1 MWERERLRSLE
12 AGFGGGARPT
22 WGGALAAAG
31 SAVRTQSA
39 TVAAVPSTLV
49 APRSC
54 GESGWS
60 SGRSDLAQ
68 GQPRLSRFVRP
79 RRSRQWGHG
88 AFSRHRRLGDHPP
101 RESQRPQQR
110 RRRPAIEEVGQTWAG
125 CQPGVA
131 RLMPSV
137 HFVVVSFGAGPA
149 RLPSAPRSPGFAA
162 PTRRPKPAPL
172 PASPLSDT
180 HFLEQVTCRGAP
192 SLPTPAPPPRLG
204 LRVAAA
210 PSDRAGQAQRC
221 PHCPVSLA
229 SGHRKP
235 GFRPRTLC
243 SAPGLG
249 APHPAAASGG
259 HGPRGSARAQRAA
272 ARKRGG
278 GEEGAGAGWAA
289 GGIPGSAQTGPGAAR
304 CEMRRRA
311 AGTAG
316 RGRRQNLPRTLRAA
330 RSRRPPPVPSALPS

>member
-1 MWERERLRSLE
+1 MWEREKERLRSLE
-12 AGFGGGARPT
+12 AGFGGGVRST

-204 LRVAAA
+204 LRVAAD

-221 PHCPVSLA
+221 PHCPASLA

-243 SAPGLG
+243 SAPELG

-259 HGPRGSARAQRAA
+259 HGPGDLLGLSRRPRGSEGA
-272 ARKRGG
+272 ARKEQVRAGRRGVFP
-278 GEEGAGAGWAA
+278 A
-289 GGIPGSAQTGPGAAR
+289 PH
-304 CEMRRRA
+304 RR
-311 AGTAG
+311 G
-316 RGRRQNLPRTLRAA
+316 RGRRG
-330 RSRRPPPVPSALPS
+330 VK

>member
-1 MWERERLRSLE
+1 MWERERE
-12 AGFGGGARPT
+12 TPEPGGGVWGGARPT

-101 RESQRPQQR
+101 RESPRPQQR

-162 PTRRPKPAPL
+162 PAEARPPPRLASVRHPFSRASHLPRRPKPPD
-172 PASPLSDT
+172 PCAS
-180 HFLEQVTCRGAP
+180 
-192 SLPTPAPPPRLG
+192 
-204 LRVAAA
+204 AAA
-210 PSDRAGQAQRC
+210 G
-221 PHCPVSLA
+221 
-229 SGHRKP
+229 
-235 GFRPRTLC
+235 
-243 SAPGLG
+243 
-249 APHPAAASGG
+249 AASGRRSV
-259 HGPRGSARAQRAA
+259 GPS
-272 ARKRGG
+272 
-278 GEEGAGAGWAA
+278 
-289 GGIPGSAQTGPGAAR
+289 GPG
-304 CEMRRRA
+304 
-311 AGTAG
+311 TAM
-316 RGRRQNLPRTLRAA
+316 
-330 RSRRPPPVPSALPS
+330 SALPREPRLRASETRL